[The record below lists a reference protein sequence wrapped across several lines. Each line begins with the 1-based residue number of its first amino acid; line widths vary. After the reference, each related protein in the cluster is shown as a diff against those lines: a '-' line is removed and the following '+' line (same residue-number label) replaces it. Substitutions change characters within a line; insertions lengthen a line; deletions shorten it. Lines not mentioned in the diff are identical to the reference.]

1 MLRPHSE
8 IRKLLL
14 LIGGAFLLIAAIS
27 YAVWVSIQYYEKS
40 FETAKDNLMTKAKN
54 IQFHIESS
62 ITEQM
67 QDLGVISQTSE
78 IIEFARKRVKHEDNS
93 GFCPLKSVHNLKKN
107 TIVLI
112 ALVDTSGI
120 PYHTHF
126 SGNIHPDSIY
136 LITQKHEVMSAVE
149 NHMPLISKC
158 YKGVNQ
164 SRLINMIYP
173 IFDKGNFVG
182 DVIIAYNIDAFCS
195 KYFSDLTQHTNPI
208 EIMDVD
214 GNTMFNSQPGFP
226 DMSNLIKETGLHF
239 SGISQTD
246 LDENNWWHLQMQNHE
261 SATAVITFKDFN
273 NETSQ
278 VILASVPLT
287 IGNHKYVV
295 SVYDNLENATG
306 TTHLYT
312 QNVFIVLSALLLIF
326 ILFWFFGW
334 SYLKRFVKTKKE
346 TRLLSKISQSESRY
360 WELFNAS
367 PLPIVVL
374 SNSGLVSIANKEFLN
389 YFGLSKVKNAY
400 GRDIR
405 TLIRLEDE
413 HQMKHLA
420 DKVKR
425 NRNKEEY
432 TRMLVSFYHPNGRLK
447 SAEFTASEFMFDERK
462 NILIIINDL
471 TEKILAENLSLRFGR
486 ILKNSNNEILIFDA
500 KTHLFLHATDG
511 ALNNLGYPIEEMHK
525 LTPENITKDDSA
537 VFLKAINTLIDNSQ
551 EQVVLEI
558 ECRRKN
564 GVLFPVEMTLQM
576 SYEETPAVFIA
587 MLRDL
592 TQEKKAAET
601 ISLERSR
608 SQEYLEIAEVMF
620 VVIDT
625 QGIITMIN
633 RKGLQVL
640 EYNQDELI
648 GKSWTETCVPEEARN
663 IISQNLNNILDNNK
677 EQSINFE
684 SQIITKYDTIKL
696 VSWQHKPI
704 FDSQGNITGILSS
717 GLDTTDAK
725 KQEFDLKVS
734 QRQYATLISNLNGI
748 VYRCQNDANWTMLF
762 ISQGVLKM
770 TGYSPNELINN
781 SHIAFSEIIHPDD
794 KNKVRELIHLALDN
808 NQSYQLEYRI
818 IKKNGETIWVTEYGQ
833 GIKEEDRTEHVEGF
847 ITDITKIKEAE
858 IQLIKLS
865 TAIEQS
871 ASSIV
876 ITDEDGIIEYV
887 NPYFCQLTDYEKEDV
902 LGQKVSILKSGKMT
916 KEHYQNLWNTL
927 ISGHTWHGEFLN
939 KKRNGELY
947 WESAVIAP
955 VKDEKGENTSYIA
968 IKQDITEYKQN
979 QADLLKSQQELKIN
993 EAQFKALSEA
1003 SFEGIFMSRH
1013 GKCIGQNKTAELMFG
1028 YSDSEVIDK
1037 PNNFWFSATYHELIE
1052 QRLTG
1057 GNAEPC
1063 EAVAIRKDLST
1074 FPCEIKTRVAEY
1086 QGNMVLFTAI
1096 TNIYRRIEA
1105 QKNLLESELRYRAL
1119 IQNNTSV
1126 MLLFDP
1132 ETGEIV
1138 ESNNAASSF
1147 YGMSEEELKSI
1158 RIFDLNTLS
1167 IQELKPALTA
1177 LRAGEKSYFVFKH
1190 KTSNGVKD
1198 VELYTGRMDYQ
1209 GRELYFSVIHDITDK
1224 LQTQKEL
1231 ILAKEKAE
1239 ESDRLKSA
1247 FLANM
1252 SHEIRTPMNAI
1263 IGFSQLLKDDDITID
1278 ESSSY
1283 ISIITKSGEQL
1294 LELID
1299 DIIKISQ
1306 IEAGIINIHLEQNNL
1321 TTLLKET
1328 YGMFSLTVKQK
1339 GIDLHLDIPQPEVL
1353 HITTDGSRFKQIL
1366 INLLSNAIKFTHTGE
1381 VRFGYT
1387 IEGDFLKFFVKDTGI
1402 GIDEQHYKL
1411 IFDRFMQ
1418 VPHNEKKL
1426 YGGTGIGLSIS
1437 QALVEKMGGKIWLNS
1452 AVGKGTEFYFT
1463 LPNTPTIAPKP
1474 MSNKEDNILE
1484 LSNSLENKVVL
1495 IVEDDE
1501 SNRQLLELFLQSS
1514 HPKILKVENGVDA
1527 VELINKQDVDIILMD
1542 IKMPQMNGLEATK
1555 QIKKMKPSIPIIIQT
1570 AYAMSN
1576 EREEAMKAG
1585 CDAYIAKPVKK
1596 NELLK
1601 IINELLST

>member
-1 MLRPHSE
+1 MLRPHSD

-14 LIGGAFLLIAAIS
+14 LIGGAVLLIAAIS
-27 YAVWVSIQYYEKS
+27 YAIWVSNQYHKKS
-40 FETAKDNLMTKAKN
+40 FETEKENLMSKAKN
-54 IQFHIESS
+54 IKSYIETSINEQF
-62 ITEQM
+62 

-78 IIEFARKRVKHEDNS
+78 IIEFATKRVKHDDNP
-93 GFCPLKSVHNLKKN
+93 GFCPIKSIHNLKKN
-107 TIVLI
+107 TIIFI
-112 ALVDTSGI
+112 ALLDTSGI
-120 PYHTHF
+120 AYHAHF
-126 SGNIHPDSIY
+126 QEHMHPDSIN
-136 LITQKHEVMSAVE
+136 LMAHRPEVYSTLK
-149 NHMPLISKC
+149 NHMPLISDC
-158 YKGVNQ
+158 YTGVYKT
-164 SRLINMIYP
+164 RLINMIYP
-173 IFDKGNFVG
+173 VFNEGRFVG
-182 DVIIAYNIDAFCS
+182 ELIIAYNIEAFCN
-195 KYFSDLTQHTNPI
+195 KYFSDLTQHINPI

-214 GNTMFNSQPGFP
+214 GNILFNSQPGFP
-226 DMSNLIKETGLHF
+226 DMTNLIKEHHLNF
-239 SGISQTD
+239 SGISTTD
-246 LDENNWWHLQMQNHE
+246 LDENNRWYSQMKKHT
-261 SATAVITFKDFN
+261 SSTSVITFKDLN
-273 NETSQ
+273 HETSRI
-278 VILASVPLT
+278 ILASVPLT
-287 IGNHKYVV
+287 IGKHKYVIT
-295 SVYDNLENATG
+295 VYDDLEKATG
-306 TTHLYT
+306 TTNLYT
-312 QNVFIVLSALLLIF
+312 RNVFIVLFALLIIF
-326 ILFWFFGW
+326 ILFWIFGW
-334 SYLKRFVKTKKE
+334 SYLKRFVKIKKE
-346 TRLLSKISQSESRY
+346 TVLLSKINQSETRY

-374 SNSGLVSIANKEFLN
+374 SNLGLVSIANKEFLN
-389 YFGLSKVKNAY
+389 YFGLNKVKNAY

-405 TLIRLEDE
+405 TLIRLKDE
-413 HQMKHLA
+413 HQMKHLT

-447 SAEFTASEFMFDERK
+447 SAEFTASEFMFDEQK

-486 ILKNSNNEILIFDA
+486 ILKNSHNEILIFDA
-500 KTHLFLHATDG
+500 KTHFFLHATDG
-511 ALNNLGYPIEEMHK
+511 ALNNLGYSIEEMHK
-525 LTPENITKDDSA
+525 LTPEDITENENT
-537 VFLKAINTLIDNSQ
+537 VFQKAITALMDNTQD
-551 EQVVLEI
+551 QVVLEI
-558 ECRRKN
+558 ECLRKN
-564 GVLFPVEMTLQM
+564 GALFPVEMTLQM

-601 ISLERSR
+601 IILERSR
-608 SQEYLEIAEVMF
+608 SQEYLELAEVMF
-620 VVIDT
+620 VVIDS
-625 QGIITMIN
+625 QGIITMVN

-640 EYNQDELI
+640 EYTQEELI
-648 GKSWTETCVPEEARN
+648 GKPWIETCIPKEARN
-663 IISQNLNNILDNNK
+663 IISHNLDNILNK
-677 EQSINFE
+677 KEDQGVNFE
-684 SQIITKYDTIKL
+684 SQIITKYNTYKL

-704 FDSQGNITGILSS
+704 FDSHGNITGILSS

-770 TGYSPNELINN
+770 TGYSPSELINN
-781 SHIAFSEIIHPDD
+781 SHIAFSQIIYPDD
-794 KNKVRELIHLALDN
+794 QKKVEEAIQTALEKNSSFN
-808 NQSYQLEYRI
+808 LEYRMI
-818 IKKNGETIWVTEYGQ
+818 RKDGTMIWVTEYGQ
-833 GIKEEDRTEHVEGF
+833 GIKEDDQTEHIEGF
-847 ITDITKIKEAE
+847 ITDITKIKDAE

-876 ITDEDGIIEYV
+876 ITNKNGIIEYV
-887 NPYFCQLTDYEKEDV
+887 NPYFCQLTGYAKEEV
-902 LGQKVSILKSGKMT
+902 LNKKVSILKSGKMPQQ
-916 KEHYQNLWNTL
+916 HYQNLWSTL
-927 ISGHTWHGEFLN
+927 ISGKTWHGEFLN
-939 KKRNGELY
+939 KKRNGEFY

-955 VKDEKGENTSYIA
+955 VKDETGENTSYIA
-968 IKQDITEYKQN
+968 IKQDITEHKQN
-979 QADLLKSQQELKIN
+979 QADLLNSQKELKIN

-1003 SFEGIFMSRH
+1003 SFEAIFMSRH

-1028 YSDSEVIDK
+1028 YSEPEVIGK
-1037 PNNFWFSATYHELIE
+1037 PNNFWFNAEYHDLIE

-1063 EAVAIRKDLST
+1063 EAVAVRKDLTS

-1138 ESNNAASSF
+1138 EANNAASSF
-1147 YGMSEEELKSI
+1147 YGMSEEELKST
-1158 RIFDLNTLS
+1158 RIFNLNTLS
-1167 IQELKPALTA
+1167 LEELTPELKA
-1177 LRAGEKSYFVFKH
+1177 LRKGEKSYFIFKH
-1190 KTSNGVKD
+1190 KTKKGIKD

-1209 GRELYFSVIHDITDK
+1209 GRELYFSVIHDITEK
-1224 LQTQKEL
+1224 IQTQKEL

-1263 IGFSQLLKDDDITID
+1263 IGFSQLLKDDDITEE
-1278 ESSSY
+1278 ESTSY
-1283 ISIITKSGEQL
+1283 ISIINKSGEQL

-1306 IEAGIINIHLEQNNL
+1306 IEAGIINIHPEQNNL
-1321 TTLLKET
+1321 TALLKET

-1339 GIDLHLDIPQPEVL
+1339 GIALHLDIPESEVL
-1353 HITTDGSRFKQIL
+1353 HIYTDSSRFKQIL

-1387 IEGDFLKFFVKDTGI
+1387 LEGDFLKFYVKDTGI

-1418 VPHNEKKL
+1418 VPQNEKKL

-1452 AVGKGTEFYFT
+1452 KVGKGTEFYFT
-1463 LPNTPTIAPKP
+1463 LPNTKTIPRKTI
-1474 MSNKEDNILE
+1474 SIKQENLHE
-1484 LSNSLENKVVL
+1484 LNNTLENKVVL

-1514 HPKILKVENGVDA
+1514 HPKILKADNGIDA
-1527 VELINKQDVDIILMD
+1527 VELIKKQDVDIILMD
-1542 IKMPQMNGLEATK
+1542 IKMPQMNGLIATQ
-1555 QIKKMKPSIPIIIQT
+1555 QIKKIKPSIPIIIQT

-1576 EREEAMKAG
+1576 EREEAMNAG
-1585 CDAYIAKPVKK
+1585 CNAYIAKPVKK

-1601 IINELLST
+1601 LIYELLGN